1 MVCTR
6 AGYAGKS
13 RGVKQRLM
21 RLLNLNNKQ
30 KLGYSQLKTSYLE
43 TCMKLHPDTSSSTS
57 AMNKEKFMEVQLA
70 WKEYEKMA
78 KSMIRIKKKNHN
90 NSTEENGK
98 QSLESMPDFDQG
110 FTLFGV
116 GCSFSDNEYE
126 KTLRNSIM
134 NQACRGWFSLG
145 ELPQNNSSAEE
156 KKTVTTHL
164 NNTKISLCDDDMF
177 VIDEKST
184 HVSNPEN
191 SGKSDKKNWRS

>member
-98 QSLESMPDFDQG
+98 QS
-110 FTLFGV
+110 
-116 GCSFSDNEYE
+116 
-126 KTLRNSIM
+126 
-134 NQACRGWFSLG
+134 
-145 ELPQNNSSAEE
+145 
-156 KKTVTTHL
+156 
-164 NNTKISLCDDDMF
+164 
-177 VIDEKST
+177 
-184 HVSNPEN
+184 
-191 SGKSDKKNWRS
+191 